1 MRRLILLLAT
11 IGVMVL
17 LASGAALAITGGWV
31 DDGKKDPDKVVDGE
45 TVQEPDPNVI
55 KYPNV
60 GALVNRTGAYCS
72 GTLVDGINGDPVF
85 VTAAHCEEPGP
96 VYVTFDS
103 TYQKEQSEFPNGPGV
118 EYRGT
123 LRDDGQ
129 WYVKG
134 HDIAVVVFDSNSTP
148 PSTITREDGTTQDVI
163 PAQLPT
169 LGQLADTA
177 KDAPFT
183 AVGYGD
189 TSGTSNDYGTRRY
202 AVSTFKS
209 VDQTYLRLSQHNGSG
224 GTCYGDSGGPNF
236 LGAPEATNVIASTTI
251 TGDTWCKA
259 TNVTLRLD
267 TVEAQNILAGLGVK
281 LRTQCFDGLDND
293 NDGKSDF
300 GGTDGDPGCTSATDN
315 SES

>member
-1 MRRLILLLAT
+1 VRRLILILAS
-11 IGVMVL
+11 IGVAVV
-17 LASGAALAITGGWV
+17 LASGAALGITGGWA
-31 DDGKKDPDKVVDGE
+31 DDGK
-45 TVQEPDPNVI
+45 VQPGEPDPTTFP

-60 GALVNRTGAYCS
+60 GALVDRSGAYCS
-72 GTLVDGINGDPVF
+72 GTLVAGKDGDPVF

-96 VYVTFDS
+96 VYVTFDP
-103 TYQKEQSEFPNGPGV
+103 TYKKERSGFPKDPMGE
-118 EYRGT
+118 EYSGT

-267 TVEAQNILAGLGVK
+267 TVGLGVK

>member
-11 IGVMVL
+11 IGVAVL
-17 LASGAALAITGGWV
+17 LASGAALGITGGKE
-31 DDGKKDPDKVVDGE
+31 DGTDGI
-45 TVQEPDPNVI
+45 T
-55 KYPNV
+55 YPYV
-60 GALVNRTGAYCS
+60 GALVDRSGAYCS
-72 GTLVDGINGDPVF
+72 GTLVAGKNGAPVF
-85 VTAAHCEEPGP
+85 VTAAHCDYPGR
-96 VYVTFDS
+96 VYVTFAPS
-103 TYQKEQSEFPNGPGV
+103 YEAPKRRTPEWENWPAGWQE

-123 LRDDGQ
+123 LKDDGQ

-134 HDIAVVVFDSNSTP
+134 HDIAVVDFDSNSTP
-148 PSTITREDGTTQDVI
+148 PSTI
-163 PAQLPT
+163 PLAQLPT

-177 KDAPFT
+177 KGDKFT
-183 AVGYGD
+183 AVGYGA
-189 TSGTSNDYGTRRY
+189 TSGSSNDYGDRRY
-202 AVSTFKS
+202 AVSAFKS

-236 LGAPEATNVIASTTI
+236 VGAPGATKVIASTTI

-267 TVEAQNILAGLGVK
+267 TVQAQGILAGLGVK

-293 NDGKSDF
+293 NDGKTDF
-300 GGTDGDPGCTSATDN
+300 GGTNGDPDCASATDN